1 MKRRHTACLFALFL
15 LAALL
20 AVPAGSSLAVVVVP
34 QPADAT
40 AGAVAGQSAVE
51 FALPTD
57 QIIIKYK
64 AADAATGAVVSPAA
78 PAEMQ
83 RLSAAAGAPLTYV
96 REMSGDSHVLA
107 LPERRPLEEVQ
118 AMADRLSALPEVE
131 YAQPDAILVPMLT
144 PNDPRYGEQWHYT
157 APGSGHYGINAP
169 AAWDIT
175 TGSANVVV
183 AVIDTGITN
192 HADLSG
198 RTVPGYDFIAN
209 VATANDGNG
218 RDADPSDPG
227 DWIVANECY
236 AGSPA
241 RNSSWHGTHVAGTI
255 GAASNNSVG
264 VAGVNWVSKILPLRV
279 LGKCG
284 GFTSDIIDAM
294 RWAAGLP
301 VSGVPANAN
310 PARVLNLSLGG
321 AGSCD
326 PAEQTAIN
334 EITAA
339 GSTVVISAGNS
350 NANASGYRPGNCNGV
365 VTVAATNR
373 NGSRSYYSNYGST
386 VEISA
391 PGGETESSPSNG
403 VLSTLNSG
411 TQGPLG
417 DTYVYYQGT
426 SMAAPHVAGVASL
439 VLSRNPALTP
449 AQVLSILQST
459 ATVFPAG
466 SSCNTSN
473 CGSGI
478 VNAGAAVAA
487 AAPIGPLNKKVY
499 LPLVLKTTSATA
511 QIINGSFEAGATGW
525 TQFSTHGWTLITQ
538 TFPGSVTPHGGAW
551 AVWLGGDYDDISY
564 VKQQVTVPA
573 GLPYLGYWHWIA
585 STDSCGFDFGGVLV
599 NSTVVSVYDL
609 CSSAST
615 GGWVKRVVN
624 LGAYVGQSV
633 WIQIRA
639 ETDGSMNSNLF
650 IDDVA
655 FQASPSSATE
665 DGAPNDDP
673 AAVAPRVEFEAPVSG
688 AGDAAGAQRVLGEP
702 HIR

>member
-1 MKRRHTACLFALFL
+1 
-15 LAALL
+15 
-20 AVPAGSSLAVVVVP
+20 
-34 QPADAT
+34 
-40 AGAVAGQSAVE
+40 
-51 FALPTD
+51 
-57 QIIIKYK
+57 
-64 AADAATGAVVSPAA
+64 
-78 PAEMQ
+78 
-83 RLSAAAGAPLTYV
+83 
-96 REMSGDSHVLA
+96 
-107 LPERRPLEEVQ
+107 
-118 AMADRLSALPEVE
+118 
-131 YAQPDAILVPMLT
+131 
-144 PNDPRYGEQWHYT
+144 
-157 APGSGHYGINAP
+157 
-169 AAWDIT
+169 
-175 TGSANVVV
+175 
-183 AVIDTGITN
+183 
-192 HADLSG
+192 
-198 RTVPGYDFIAN
+198 
-209 VATANDGNG
+209 
-218 RDADPSDPG
+218 
-227 DWIVANECY
+227 
-236 AGSPA
+236 
-241 RNSSWHGTHVAGTI
+241 
-255 GAASNNSVG
+255 
-264 VAGVNWVSKILPLRV
+264 
-279 LGKCG
+279 
-284 GFTSDIIDAM
+284 
-294 RWAAGLP
+294 
-301 VSGVPANAN
+301 
-310 PARVLNLSLGG
+310 
-321 AGSCD
+321 
-326 PAEQTAIN
+326 
-334 EITAA
+334 
-339 GSTVVISAGNS
+339 
-350 NANASGYRPGNCNGV
+350 
-365 VTVAATNR
+365 
-373 NGSRSYYSNYGST
+373 
-386 VEISA
+386 
-391 PGGETESSPSNG
+391 

-487 AAPIGPLNKKVY
+487 AAPTGPLNKKVY
-499 LPLVLKTTSATA
+499 LPLVLKTTSATEP
-511 QIINGSFEAGATGW
+511 IINGNFEAGATGW

-551 AVWLGGDYDDISY
+551 AVWLGGDHDDISY

-585 STDSCGFDFGGVLV
+585 SADSCGFDFGGVLV

-655 FQASPSSATE
+655 FQASPSSSTE

-688 AGDAAGAQRVLGEP
+688 AGDAVGAQRVLGEP
-702 HIR
+702 RTR